1 MSASD
6 PVFAP
11 WPKIPRLL
19 REICVTEKI
28 DGTNASISITRYSAT
43 GPGMAVAI
51 LPMADSEDHLV
62 IRAASRT
69 RWLHADTHD
78 NFGWAAWVRSNAEEL
93 TQLGE
98 GNHFGEWW
106 GAGIQRGYDRPG
118 RTFSLFNAGRW
129 CRHNTPPQPRWGI
142 DPRVIKLQ
150 EHAPACCSVVPV
162 LYRGEFS
169 MDVIDETLSMLER
182 DGSAAAPGFANAEG
196 VIVWHEAAQQY
207 FKQTIGRDAK

>member
-1 MSASD
+1 MTA
-6 PVFAP
+6 PAFTP
-11 WPKIPRLL
+11 WPKIPRLA
-19 REICVTEKI
+19 REIMVTEKI
-28 DGTNASISITRYSAT
+28 DGTNASISITRHSAT
-43 GPGMAVAI
+43 GPDMALAI
-51 LPMADSEDHLV
+51 LPIADSVDHLV

-69 RWLHADTHD
+69 RWINTFTD
-78 NFGWAAWVRSNAEEL
+78 NFGWAAWVRNNAEEL

-106 GAGIQRGYDRPG
+106 GAGIQRGYDKPD

-129 CRHNTPPQPRWGI
+129 CESATPPLQRWSA

-162 LYRGEFS
+162 LYRGEF
-169 MDVIDETLSMLER
+169 DQAVINETLAVLER
-182 DGSAAAPGFANAEG
+182 DGSAAAPGFAKPEG

-207 FKQTIGRDAK
+207 FKQTTGRDAK